1 MDSPTLFQGGLWKSC
16 ALTSTLSSLS
26 LTCQLHWG
34 VKVNGLAW
42 PVGPAEKS
50 WKRKELEEWQL

>member
-1 MDSPTLFQGGLWKSC
+1 MDSPTLFQGGLWESC
-16 ALTSTLSSLS
+16 ALASTLSSLS

-34 VKVNGLAW
+34 VKVDGLAW
-42 PVGPAEKS
+42 LVGPAEKS